1 VLVGSIAVTLLSS
14 ILPISLLRRVQ
25 PAVILRGE

>member
-1 VLVGSIAVTLLSS
+1 VTLLSAV
-14 ILPISLLRRVQ
+14 LPIWLLRRVQ

>member
-1 VLVGSIAVTLLSS
+1 VAVIATMLAASR
-14 ILPISLLRRVQ
+14 IWRIE